1 MREEQ
6 GERDMRRDRGERR
19 PFVKPQTGVKP
30 RTGGGRS
37 ARGPTRGPGGGPEDE
52 GRALSGRRDEA
63 DVPRPELPDDIDP
76 AELDREVR
84 KELLTLPKGL
94 ADLVASHL
102 VAAGRALDEDP
113 ELALAHSRFARSRGS
128 RVAAVREANGVAAY
142 HAGEWSEALAE
153 LRAAR
158 RLGGGPGHLALLADC
173 ERALGR
179 PERALEIARTPEAGQ
194 LGIEEAVELRIVA
207 AGARRDLG
215 QFDAAVVAL
224 QGPDLEAA
232 GTELWRTRLR
242 YAYADN
248 LLAASRE
255 QEAIRWFMAAA
266 EADADGVTDAA
277 ERATEL
283 SDQARAR

>member
-1 MREEQ
+1 MRSSSVGPREQ
-6 GERDMRRDRGERR
+6 R
-19 PFVKPQTGVKP
+19 
-30 RTGGGRS
+30 
-37 ARGPTRGPGGGPEDE
+37 ATRPGGE
-52 GRALSGRRDEA
+52 GDHGVATRRRDESE
-63 DVPRPELPDDIDP
+63 VPRPELPEDVDP
-76 AELDREVR
+76 TELDHEIR

-102 VAAGRALDEDP
+102 VAAGRAVDDDP
-113 ELALAHSRFARSRGS
+113 ELALAHARFARSRGS
-128 RVAAVREANGVAAY
+128 RVAAVREATGVAAY

-158 RLGGGPGHLALLADC
+158 RLGGGPGQLPLLADC

-179 PERALEIARTPEAGQ
+179 PERALEIAQSAEARR
-194 LGIEEAVELRIVA
+194 LSTDEAVELRIVA

-232 GTELWRTRLR
+232 GSQPWRARLR

-248 LLAASRE
+248 LLAAGRE
-255 QEAIRWFMAAA
+255 QDAIRWFVAAA
-266 EADADGVTDAA
+266 EADADDGTDAA
-277 ERATEL
+277 QRATEL
-283 SDQARAR
+283 SEQGDSG